1 MPGSNIKI
9 NLPYSGKD
17 HNDLTGRNS
26 LYQHKLEAIYRD
38 TDGKHL
44 ADILNEMTT
53 EEKVVYFERV
63 IIEDTTTIINLT
75 KFSFNMAKDVLL
87 VDVDGRW
94 VYEGTEEDYVKTG
107 PSQITFNYN
116 LVAGQEV
123 FILLAGTLS
132 GESFGND
139 VHNELNQFKQLAD
152 TPSSYYGNAGKVVTV
167 NDSETGLVFRNVAA
181 SHSLIRIEENLSVS
195 EESYWE
201 GWVSFVNSGIIKV
214 IRVTPG
220 EGYTGEYT
228 LSIWTSPTGEWIYY
242 SGTIPDP
249 NIGSIVLYD
258 IMDIAHIDKST
269 QDSIYVRLDNDGPA
283 TSFKVEIIVDE

>member
-17 HNDLTGRNS
+17 HNDLTSRNS

-38 TDGKHL
+38 TDGKNL

-107 PSQITFNYN
+107 SSQITFNYD
-116 LVAGQEV
+116 LVAEQEV

-139 VHNELNQFKQLAD
+139 IHNELNQFKQLAD
-152 TPSSYYGNAGKVVTV
+152 TPSSYYGNAGRVATV
-167 NDSETGLVFRNVAA
+167 NDSETGLVFRNVKAG
-181 SHSLIRIEENLSVS
+181 HSLTRFEENLSIL
-195 EESYWE
+195 ESSYFE
-201 GWVSFVNSGIIKV
+201 GWVSFVNRGIIKV
-214 IRVTPG
+214 IRVTPESNY
-220 EGYTGEYT
+220 EGDYT
-228 LSIWTSPTGEWIYY
+228 LSIWTSPNGDWIYH

-258 IMDIAHIDKST
+258 IMEIAHMDKSS
-269 QDSIYVRLDNDGPA
+269 QDSIYIRLDNNGV
-283 TSFKVEIIVDE
+283 TSDFKLEIIVDK